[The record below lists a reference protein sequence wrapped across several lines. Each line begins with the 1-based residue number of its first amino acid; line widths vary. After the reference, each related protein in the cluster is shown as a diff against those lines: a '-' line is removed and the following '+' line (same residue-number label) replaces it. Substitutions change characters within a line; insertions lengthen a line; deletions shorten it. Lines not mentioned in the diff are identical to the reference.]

1 VQVKSSQKKAI
12 LIRTL
17 AKNPAVVISHRKD
30 ADGIACAALGRYMS
44 GGEIFLTDYEDM
56 VETLS
61 RIEPTNDVYI
71 SDLALNPSTFPG
83 FYEQVK
89 RLLSGGRVHYTDHH
103 PLSKE
108 FSEKL
113 TSAGVDLYNSQEES
127 AAVLVYMR
135 FQDRLNTPRMKIA
148 ACCGAITDYLDS
160 QPFAKK
166 LIASFDRQFLL
177 YEATVLSFVIASYNR
192 GTSQADESL
201 TKIAVDL
208 ASGKLP
214 HELDNASEL
223 SQAHAARS
231 AAMMERLATSGK
243 KMKNFAYLVTNES
256 ATGNVANFLIGA
268 FDVPVGVALREEKEG
283 YYEISLRSRQESAFD
298 LGKIVGRIAVKMGT
312 SGGGH
317 PHASGARIKRTYLD
331 EFLALLDGELSRPQE
346 P

>member
-1 VQVKSSQKKAI
+1 LGKSSA
-12 LIRTL
+12 
-17 AKNPAVVISHRKD
+17 AVVSHRKD
-30 ADGIACAALGRYMS
+30 ADGIASAALARYLS

-61 RIEPTNDVYI
+61 QVRLSEDVYI

-83 FYEQVK
+83 FYEQVR
-89 RLLSGGRVHYTDHH
+89 RLLLGGRVHYTDHH
-103 PLSKE
+103 PLGKE

-113 TSAGVDLYNSQEES
+113 TDAGVDLYNSQEES
-127 AAVLVYMR
+127 AAVLVYMK
-135 FQDRLNTPRMKIA
+135 FQEKLNTPRMKIV

-177 YEATVLSFVIASYNR
+177 YEATVLSFVIASFNR
-192 GTSQADESL
+192 GTSEADTSL
-201 TKIAVDL
+201 VKIATDL

-214 HELDNASEL
+214 HELDDASEL
-223 SQAHAARS
+223 AQGHAARS
-231 AAMMERLATSGK
+231 AEMMGRLVSGGK
-243 KMKNFAYLVTNES
+243 KMKNFAYFLTNES
-256 ATGNVANFLIGA
+256 ATGNVANFLVGA

-283 YYEISLRSRQESAFD
+283 YYEISLRSTQDSD
-298 LGKIVGRIAVKMGT
+298 YNLGKIVGKIASKLGT

-317 PHASGARIKRTYLD
+317 PHASGTRIKRAQLE
-331 EFLALLDGELSRPQE
+331 EFLGMLDAELSGP